1 MRRAAA
7 FVSTGLFA
15 ITLAAGAAAAT
26 DDPYAPPAGYYDGA
40 TGTGATLKSQLGTAM
55 TAGHILRS
63 YGDYRYAARFTDT
76 DPNDPTRIILV
87 YNGVSVSANW
97 DAGATWNRE
106 HVWPQSLQPGSASNS
121 STGNLG
127 DPHALRPANPSINS
141 SRGNK
146 PFGDADTTGG
156 HRSLGAYYFPGDT
169 DKGDIARSLF
179 YSDTRYASTGLNLVD
194 TFPTGFQMG
203 GLTALVAWHY
213 LDTPDTFER
222 RRNHTIYSQQ
232 ANPAYYTNNRNAYVD
247 MPGAVW
253 SIYVNQQNDSTL
265 WVGPAPDANG
275 GSSETV
281 VLNALVGGDAG
292 SAPVV
297 LSKSGSAGTYFS
309 VTVDGPAT
317 SSIEGIHNA
326 FPIGTADTQRFI
338 NLGAAPGATDQA
350 GAFDATVTIDN
361 SDVTLQG
368 GPGLGGN
375 DADDVIHIQLNV
387 YEPAV
392 ASFDAGSGVAEIM
405 LDLGVIGLGSG
416 DAVAAFDL
424 FNIAPATTGAPMDI
438 DLVSATG
445 DTDALT
451 VAFTP
456 VVSLPAGDGELILA
470 GLSDTAEGDF
480 EAVYTFR
487 AFNDRGLF
495 AQPGPSQDLTLR
507 LVGTVGAGVC
517 VPDLAAPFGTLNF
530 FDLAAYLN
538 LFSNQDPAA
547 DLNGDTLINFF
558 DVSLYLTLFNAGCP

>member
-179 YSDTRYASTGLNLVD
+179 YSDTRYASTGLRLVD
-194 TFPTGFQMG
+194 TFPSGFQMG

-213 LDTPDTFER
+213 LDTPDEFER
-222 RRNHTIYSQQ
+222 RRNHAVSSPSL
-232 ANPAYYTNNRNAYVD
+232 NPQYFTNNRNAFVD
-247 MPGAVW
+247 LPGVVW

-265 WVGPAPDANG
+265 WVGASPDADG
-275 GSSETV
+275 ASSQTV
-281 VLNALVGGDAG
+281 VFNTLVGGDAG
-292 SAPVV
+292 SAVV
-297 LSKSGSAGTYFS
+297 TLNKSGSAGTYFG

-317 SSIEGIHNA
+317 SSLTGIHNA
-326 FPIGTADTQRFI
+326 FPIGTADTQRS
-338 NLGAAPGATDQA
+338 LTVGPAPGATDLA

-361 SDVTLQG
+361 LDVTLQG
-368 GPGLGGN
+368 GAGVGGN
-375 DADDVIHIQLNV
+375 DADDLIRVELNV
-387 YEPAV
+387 YEPAT
-392 ASFDAGSGVAEIM
+392 ASFDPASGVDEIM
-405 LDLGVIGLGSG
+405 IDLGVIALGSG
-416 DAVAAFDL
+416 DAAAAFDL
-424 FNIAPATTGAPMDI
+424 YNIAPVGTGAPMDI
-438 DLVSATG
+438 DLVSGVG
-445 DTDALT
+445 DTARLT
-451 VAFTP
+451 VGFTP
-456 VVSLPAGDGELILA
+456 VVSLPAGDGELFLA
-470 GLSDTAEGDF
+470 GLSDDAEGDF

-495 AQPGPSQDLTLR
+495 AQPGPGQDLTLR
-507 LVGTVGAGVC
+507 LFGTVGAGVC

>member
-1 MRRAAA
+1 MRKTAA

-15 ITLAAGAAAAT
+15 LMLASGAAVAAA
-26 DDPYAPPAGYYDGA
+26 DPYAPPAGYYDGA
-40 TGTGATLKSQLGTAM
+40 TGTGAALKAQLGAAM
-55 TAGHILRS
+55 TVGHIQRT
-63 YGDYRYAARFTDT
+63 YGDYRYAARLTDT

-87 YNGVSVSANW
+87 YNEASVPATW
-97 DAGATWNRE
+97 DSGATWNRE

-127 DPHALRPANPSINS
+127 DPHSLRPANPSINS

-146 PFGDADTTGG
+146 PFGHADTTGG
-156 HRSLGAYYFPGDT
+156 YGSLGAYYFPGDT

-179 YSDTRYASTGLNLVD
+179 YSDTRYASSGLRLVD
-194 TFPTGFQMG
+194 TFPSGFQMG
-203 GLTALVAWHY
+203 GLSALVAWHY

-232 ANPAYYTNNRNAYVD
+232 ANPAYYTNNRNAFVD

-253 SIYVNQQNDSTL
+253 SIYVDQQNDSTL
-265 WVGPAPDANG
+265 WVGAAPDADG
-275 GSSETV
+275 ASAETV
-281 VLNALVGGDAG
+281 VLSALVGGDAG

-297 LSKSGSAGTYFS
+297 LNKSGVAGTYFS

-326 FPIGTADTQRFI
+326 FPIGTTDTQRTLTI
-338 NLGAAPGATDQA
+338 GAAPGATGAA

-361 SDVTLQG
+361 SDVTLGG
-368 GPGLGGN
+368 GPGVGGN
-375 DADDVIHIQLNV
+375 DADDLIHVQLNV
-387 YEPAV
+387 YEPA
-392 ASFDAGSGVAEIM
+392 AGSFDPGSGVAEIM
-405 LDLGVIGLGSG
+405 LDLGVIALGSG

-424 FNIAPATTGAPMDI
+424 YNIAPPATGAPMDI

-445 DTDALT
+445 DTNALT
-451 VAFTP
+451 VGFTP
-456 VVSLPAGDGELILA
+456 VVSLPAGDGELFLA
-470 GLSDTAEGDF
+470 NLSDDAEGDF

-495 AQPGPSQDLTLR
+495 AQPGPGHDLTLR

-517 VPDLAAPFGTLNF
+517 PADLAPPYGTLNF
-530 FDLAAYLN
+530 FDLAAYLG
-538 LFSNQDPAA
+538 LYSSQDPAG
-547 DLNGDTLINFF
+547 DLNNDGQFNFF
-558 DVSLYLTLFNAGCP
+558 DVSTYLALYNAGCP